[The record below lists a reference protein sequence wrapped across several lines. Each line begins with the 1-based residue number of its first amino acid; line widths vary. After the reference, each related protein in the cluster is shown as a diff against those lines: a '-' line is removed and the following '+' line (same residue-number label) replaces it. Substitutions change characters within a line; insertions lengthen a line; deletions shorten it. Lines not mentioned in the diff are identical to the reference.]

1 VSDVLSDSDSTES
14 TVQGRSRRALRSA
27 GVNYHRNK
35 AEYIFHNLTEADADR
50 VIDALESEQYA
61 DALEAVVREFKG
73 VAMQK
78 GAFTLANL
86 GTPKMACLDTNTA
99 QALGVDV
106 EDAYSGVVP
115 EKYLKEWE
123 GYEGMFPELRGKV
136 GSRYLYQ
143 WTLFDKNLD
152 TVTTHDA
159 WFMSLPGD
167 VELAHV

>member
-1 VSDVLSDSDSTES
+1 
-14 TVQGRSRRALRSA
+14 
-27 GVNYHRNK
+27 
-35 AEYIFHNLTEADADR
+35 
-50 VIDALESEQYA
+50 
-61 DALEAVVREFKG
+61 
-73 VAMQK
+73 MQK